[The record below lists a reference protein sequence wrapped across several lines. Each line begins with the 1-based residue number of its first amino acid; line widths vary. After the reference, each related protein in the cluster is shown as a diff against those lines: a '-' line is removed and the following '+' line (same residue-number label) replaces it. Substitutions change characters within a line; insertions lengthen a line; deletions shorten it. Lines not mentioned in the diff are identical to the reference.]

1 MARGQPNDE
10 TLMVDPST
18 RAAYLT
24 AMLKNRSVPADTVL
38 PHVTYTDLSK
48 AIDWLTSTF
57 GFIEHFRYGNPV
69 QGAQLHLGNAFIM
82 VNSARPGR
90 SSPAKLGSATQ
101 SLTIF
106 IEDVEAHFAH
116 ARAAGADI
124 VEEPHETEY
133 GEFQYGVED
142 LEHHHWLFA
151 RHAHDVSPDAWGAS
165 VTTPLD

>member
-1 MARGQPNDE
+1 
-10 TLMVDPST
+10 MVDMGI
-18 RAAYLT
+18 RAAYLS
-24 AMLKNRSVPADTVL
+24 AMLKNRSVPTDTVL

-69 QGAQLHLGNAFIM
+69 QGAQLHIGNAFIM
-82 VNSARPGR
+82 VNSARPGQ
-90 SSPAKLGSATQ
+90 SSPAKLGCATQ
-101 SLTIF
+101 SLTVF
-106 IEDVEAHFAH
+106 IEDVESHCAH
-116 ARAAGADI
+116 ARAAGAHL

-142 LEHHHWLFA
+142 LERHHWLFA

-165 VTTPLD
+165 VTTPLE